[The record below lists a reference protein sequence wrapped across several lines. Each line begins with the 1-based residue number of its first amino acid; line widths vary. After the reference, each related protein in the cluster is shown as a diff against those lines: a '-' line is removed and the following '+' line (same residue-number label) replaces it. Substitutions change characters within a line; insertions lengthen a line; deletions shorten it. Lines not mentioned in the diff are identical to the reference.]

1 MKNLIYCSI
10 TEGDSTPR
18 ETPAV
23 RCYSLNS
30 FIEYVQSVHPLE
42 HVYVSFATVEDGVYF
57 FALVSV
63 GGVEYN
69 YHITLS

>member
-1 MKNLIYCSI
+1 MKNLIYCRI

-18 ETPAV
+18 QTPAI

-30 FIEYVQSVHPLE
+30 FIEYVQSAHPLE
-42 HVYVSFATVEDGVYF
+42 RVYFSFFTVEHAVYF
-57 FALVSV
+57 FARVSV
-63 GGVEYN
+63 GGVEYY